1 MKREILY
8 YFMRER
14 IKKINQ
20 LIKKELSNIIIKE
33 IEFPGDV
40 WVTLT
45 RIESSVDLRQSR
57 AYVSVMPE
65 DKTKIILKILD
76 SQIYNLQQKLNKR
89 LNMRPIPKIYFV
101 EERETA
107 NAGKIEEILEGLK
120 KEK

>member
-33 IEFPGDV
+33 IEFPEDA

-45 RIESSVDLRQSR
+45 RIESSVDLRQCR
-57 AYVSVMPE
+57 AYISVMPE
-65 DKTKIILKILD
+65 DKIKTILKILD

-101 EERETA
+101 GEEETVR
-107 NAGKIEEILEGLK
+107 AGRVEEILEK
-120 KEK
+120 IKQEK